1 MVDDQVVQD
10 YWEHWRLA
18 RGNREERLR
27 AQRGLEAHNHVHD
40 AVEEGDPTVV
50 DLLVALAEAAP
61 TEEDAG
67 LIGAGPLE
75 ALLSVHAALLATGKG
90 APLLDAIDVGARRS
104 ARFRR
109 ALRSAYMGDEVP
121 AVAKSRLERFLESPK
136 SAPSNRPVR

>member
-1 MVDDQVVQD
+1 VVDDQLVQN

-18 RGNREERLR
+18 RGDR
-27 AQRGLEAHNHVHD
+27 AQRLCTQRGSTGHESVRE
-40 AVEEGDPTVV
+40 AVEVGDPAVV

-61 TEEDAG
+61 SEDDAG

-75 ALLSVHAALLATGKG
+75 ALLSAHAALLATGEG

-121 AVAKSRLERFLESPK
+121 AAAKSRLQRFLDSP
-136 SAPSNRPVR
+136 SP